1 MCIPYS
7 QQSLYLDLSKK
18 DTASICELKRLMFIS
33 QACFHL
39 LRSYIH
45 EIYPDQGT
53 LSNDYIIVLKES
65 K

>member
-1 MCIPYS
+1 MSLSYS
-7 QQSLYLDLSKK
+7 QQNVYIDLSKK
-18 DTASICELKRLMFIS
+18 DMASICELKRLMYIS
-33 QACFHL
+33 QSCFHL

-53 LSNDYIIVLKES
+53 NKH